1 MKYSLLVVLTLFLV
15 VAGCSKN
22 RKRIP
27 DALSPPT
34 LDQALGIIAADTII
48 YDVVIRN
55 SNPDD
60 TWKALCLSRVNY
72 AVLIDSIFNMVYSG
86 RISAFNHETQEK
98 LTARQVQGIENAD
111 GFSRDKIGMIQF
123 TEVWYLNPAEKSM
136 QKKVISMVLGY
147 NYYTPEGELFGHK
160 PLFRVEMK

>member
-1 MKYSLLVVLTLFLV
+1 MKYILLVLLALLLVVT
-15 VAGCSKN
+15 GCRKN
-22 RKRIP
+22 RERIP
-27 DALSPPT
+27 DAVSPPA
-34 LDQALGIIAADTII
+34 LDKAQGLIAADTII

-60 TWKALCLSRVNY
+60 TWKAFCLSRVNY

-86 RISAFNHETQEK
+86 SISAFNHETQEK
-98 LTARQVQGIENAD
+98 LTARQVQEIERSD

-160 PLFRVEMK
+160 PVFRVEMK

>member
-1 MKYSLLVVLTLFLV
+1 MKYHLLVVLALLPV
-15 VAGCSKN
+15 LAGCGKN
-22 RKRIP
+22 RERIP
-27 DALSPPT
+27 SADGPPAQ
-34 LDQALGIIAADTII
+34 DRSLGLIAADTII

-55 SNPDD
+55 PNPDD

-86 RISAFNHETQEK
+86 RISAFNHETREK
-98 LTARQVQGIENAD
+98 LTNRQVQEIEKAD

-136 QKKVISMVLGY
+136 HKKVISMVLGY
-147 NYYTPEGELFGHK
+147 DYYTPEGELFGHK
-160 PLFRVEMK
+160 PVFRVDLN